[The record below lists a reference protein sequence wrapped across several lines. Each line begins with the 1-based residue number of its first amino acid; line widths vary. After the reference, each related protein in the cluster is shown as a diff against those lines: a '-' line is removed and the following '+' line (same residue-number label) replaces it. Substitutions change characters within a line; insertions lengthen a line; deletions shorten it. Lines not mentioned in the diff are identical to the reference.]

1 LRLRYPGWARSLT
14 VAVNGRPQNIDA
26 KPASF
31 IEIKRTWKT
40 GDRVELTIPM
50 SLRLEAMPDNPKRV
64 AIFYGP
70 TLLAGEL
77 GAEGE
82 LNSASLIPA
91 LITSDSE
98 PATWMRPVA
107 ERPVTFRTTNV
118 GRSEDVT
125 LYPFYAMHH
134 KRYAVYWD
142 LLTPE
147 RDHK

>member
-1 LRLRYPGWARSLT
+1 ETRYPEAEKVSFTVEAARPVSFALRLRYPGWARSLT

-26 KPASF
+26 K
-31 IEIKRTWKT
+31 
-40 GDRVELTIPM
+40 
-50 SLRLEAMPDNPKRV
+50 PDNPKRV

-91 LITSDSE
+91 LITSNSE

-118 GRSEDVT
+118 GRPEDVT

-147 RDHK
+147 R